1 MHAHAVPLLA
11 AFETKIQLEVP
22 LFQRQYVW
30 SLDQQW
36 LPLWED
42 ISQKFTEYLQGNKD
56 VPPHFLGA
64 VVLDQKQVPT
74 TYVERR
80 QIIDGQQ
87 RLTTLQLF
95 LSAFRD
101 FCRERECDQIAAEAE
116 GYTLNKGMMGDPDK
130 DKFKVWPTRLDQSQ
144 FRDVVESGSRKRLEE
159 RHPRTRRRY
168 ARKDDPRPPMVEAY
182 LYFYDQIREFFIGSE
197 DDPPL
202 SADIELLERL
212 GECFQALRNS
222 LHIVSIDLEKD
233 DDAQVIFETLNAR
246 GEPLLPADL
255 LGQ

>member
-42 ISQKFTEYLQGNKD
+42 ISQKFIEYLQGNKD

-87 RLTTLQLF
+87 RLTTLQVF
-95 LSAFRD
+95 LSVFATSAVNRNV
-101 FCRERECDQIAAEAE
+101 I
-116 GYTLNKGMMGDPDK
+116 
-130 DKFKVWPTRLDQSQ
+130 RL
-144 FRDVVESGSRKRLEE
+144 
-159 RHPRTRRRY
+159 
-168 ARKDDPRPPMVEAY
+168 
-182 LYFYDQIREFFIGSE
+182 
-197 DDPPL
+197 
-202 SADIELLERL
+202 
-212 GECFQALRNS
+212 
-222 LHIVSIDLEKD
+222 
-233 DDAQVIFETLNAR
+233 AQKQKAI
-246 GEPLLPADL
+246 P
-255 LGQ
+255 